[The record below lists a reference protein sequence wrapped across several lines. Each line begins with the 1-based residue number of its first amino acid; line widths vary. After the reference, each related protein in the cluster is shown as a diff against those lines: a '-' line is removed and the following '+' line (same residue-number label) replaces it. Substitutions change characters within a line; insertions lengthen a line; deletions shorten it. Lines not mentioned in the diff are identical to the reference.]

1 MRRVLALLLF
11 ALTQAALAQESDTAG
26 FKDSGQTFTVLSEI
40 SDPAEKA
47 AFLKTYSAGDAAN
60 RHALAVAFL
69 QNYPRS
75 WLLAQV
81 FDIAARASIDLA
93 NFSQA
98 LSEGRF
104 SLRLRPENPILLVL
118 MANVEAQTGSL
129 DEAATSARDALEYLD
144 QFARPGNLSEADWS
158 QAKPR
163 LKSSAYFALGRSLAA
178 QALRRSIPEQTKLA
192 AAADALDHAIAW
204 NPEDPEPFYLRALV
218 ELKQSK
224 IAPAAAD
231 LNVAAQSAGAL
242 GSKARSQLE
251 HLRVGDVP
259 KPVINLQLR
268 DEPRTPPTSDI
279 LQAGYAGSTACQSC
293 HVREYVTWSQT
304 GMARMLRAYRPENV
318 IGDFTGASS
327 LPAIRP
333 GSDSRPYFDVRDDI
347 GRWQRFHVDYTI
359 GSKWQQ
365 AYATRLPDGTFQVF
379 PIEYNALKK
388 VWVNYWKIIDPQGSP
403 RAVVTN
409 FPRLGSETNYQ
420 ENCAVC
426 HTSQLRKS
434 TESQAI
440 FREPGIDCEMC
451 HGPSALHAKNP
462 LEPPLDF
469 RKVDNRRGV
478 QVCAQCHQQS
488 AMRRMGAHGEMNYS
502 TEGASFVPKSASRP
516 YDAFSQRAF
525 YKDGR
530 FRETTFIVEAFTRS
544 ACFRQGTAQCATC
557 HAPHVPDFAAN
568 QTSLKFKSNP
578 NEMCLGCHQQFRSRL
593 KAHTHHPA
601 NTEASECVSCHM
613 PRIVNALLFKAR
625 SHEITIPSADLT
637 ERFGQE
643 DSPNACLICHAKQD
657 AGWVVQSL
665 KQWNN

>member
-1 MRRVLALLLF
+1 MRRLLALLLV
-11 ALTQAALAQESDTAG
+11 ALTRVAPAQESDTAG

-40 SDPAEKA
+40 SDPVEKT
-47 AFLKTYSAGDAAN
+47 AFLNAYSASGPES
-60 RHALAVAFL
+60 RHALAAAFIEK
-69 QNYPRS
+69 YPRS
-75 WLLAQV
+75 WLLVQV
-81 FDIAARASIDLA
+81 YDIAARASIDLS
-93 NFSQA
+93 NYSQA
-98 LSEGRF
+98 LEEGRF

-129 DEAATSARDALEYLD
+129 SEAASSARDALEYLD

-178 QALRRSIPEQTKLA
+178 QALRKSMPDRPKLA

-204 NPEDPEPFYLRALV
+204 NPDDPEPFYLRALV

-224 IAPAAAD
+224 IAAAAAD
-231 LNVAAQSAGAL
+231 LNVAAQSPGAL

-251 HLRVGDVP
+251 QLHVSDIP
-259 KPVINLQLR
+259 KPAIDLQLR
-268 DEPRTPPTSDI
+268 NGPKIVATSAA
-279 LQAGYAGSTACQSC
+279 LQAGYAGSAACQGC
-293 HVREYVTWSQT
+293 HAREYATWSQT
-304 GMARMLRAYRPENV
+304 GMARMLRAYQPENV

-333 GSDSRPYFDVRDDI
+333 GSDARPYFDVKDDA
-347 GRWQRFHVDYTI
+347 GRWQRYPVDYTI

-365 AYATRLPDGTFQVF
+365 AYATRLPDGTSQVF
-379 PIEYNALKK
+379 PIEYNTLKK
-388 VWVNYWKIIDPQGSP
+388 AWVNYWEIIDPKDSP
-403 RAVVTN
+403 RAVITN
-409 FPRLGSETNYQ
+409 FPRLGTETNYQ

-426 HTSQLRKS
+426 HTSQLRK
-434 TESQAI
+434 TAASQI
-440 FREPGIDCEMC
+440 TFREPGIDCEMC

-462 LEPPLDF
+462 QAAPLDF

-488 AMRRMGAHGEMNYS
+488 AMRHIGANGELNYS
-502 TEGASFVPKSASRP
+502 TAGGSFVPKVATRP

-544 ACFRQGTAQCATC
+544 ACYRQGTAQCASC
-557 HAPHVPDFAAN
+557 HAPHVADFAAN
-568 QTSLKFKSNP
+568 QTSLKFKNKP
-578 NEMCLGCHQQFRSRL
+578 NEMCLGCHQQFRNRL
-593 KAHTHHPA
+593 AAHTHHPA
-601 NTEASECVSCHM
+601 NTEGSECVSCHM

-643 DSPNACLICHAKQD
+643 DSPNACLICHANRDGSWAAQ
-657 AGWVVQSL
+657 ALQ
-665 KQWNN
+665 QWKN